1 MPSILSEGIVAMIND
16 PYSEKVLGTVGP
28 DGEPH
33 VVFKGSLR
41 ADREGLLEFYELI
54 ETSITNRNL
63 VYSLWFNKVV
73 TVNIRSGKESIQIRT
88 VPERV
93 LTAGAEYEAA
103 YRKLREDG
111 RDIDLS
117 GIWKLEPKDV
127 RIQTFATRWEEE
139 DAAHP
144 ILRHLDRLTV

>member
-1 MPSILSEGIVAMIND
+1 MSSVLSEEIVALIND
-16 PYSEKVLGTVGP
+16 PESEKVLGTVGP

-41 ADREGLLEFYELI
+41 ANKEGLLEFYELI

-63 VYSLWFNKVV
+63 VYSLWFNKIV
-73 TVNIRSGKESIQIRT
+73 TVNIRRGKESIQIKT
-88 VPERV
+88 IAERV
-93 LTAGAEYEAA
+93 LTAGAEYEAV
-103 YRKLREDG
+103 YSKLREDG

-117 GIWKLEPKDV
+117 GIWKLEPKEI
-127 RIQTFATRWEEE
+127 RIQTFETRWEEE

-144 ILRHLDRLTV
+144 ILRHLDRLTI